1 MRTWGR
7 RGQTPVLQ
15 ETFNGQSLSLIAGIS
30 LWNFYFR
37 SHAGSIKSPQV
48 VAFLEA
54 LLRHMRGKRLVVWAG
69 APIHRSRLVGGF
81 IAQHT
86 GCLQGERLPAYAP
99 ELNPAEYLWAHLK
112 EHELGNLIVRKAHE
126 LSGHATR
133 ALRNMRRRPSIIRA
147 CWKQAE
153 LWP

>member
-1 MRTWGR
+1 M
-7 RGQTPVLQ
+7 LQ
-15 ETFNGQSLSLIAGIS
+15 ETFNWQSISLIAGIS

-37 SHAGSIKSPQV
+37 SYAGSIKAPQV
-48 VAFLEA
+48 VAFLAA
-54 LLRHMRGKRLVVWAG
+54 LLRHLRGKMLVIWDG
-69 APIHRSRLVGGF
+69 APIHRSRRVGAF
-81 IAQHT
+81 IAQHASR
-86 GCLQGERLPAYAP
+86 LQVERLPAYAP

-112 EHELGNLIVRKAHE
+112 EHELGNLVVRQAHE

-133 ALRNMRRRPSIIRA
+133 ALRNMRRRPAIIHA